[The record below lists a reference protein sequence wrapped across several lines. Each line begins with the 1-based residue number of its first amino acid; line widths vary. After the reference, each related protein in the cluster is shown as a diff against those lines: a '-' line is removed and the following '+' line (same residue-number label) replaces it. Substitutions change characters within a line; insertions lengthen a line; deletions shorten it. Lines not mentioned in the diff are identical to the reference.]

1 MARSKNVKQVNENPA
16 PEVNEI
22 PEEVTEDVIDEE
34 EVGTEDTAGE
44 DPAEDKPVDQEVKPG
59 KFKRF
64 VKGAW
69 KWTKRLLPIGAA
81 YGAGFATKAALNKVV
96 GTPATPTTD
105 GTPLITENPTT
116 ISVDISP
123 ATDPVKIAE

>member
-1 MARSKNVKQVNENPA
+1 MARTKNVKQAQENPA

-22 PEEVTEDVIDEE
+22 PEEELDNVVDAEVNEE
-34 EVGTEDTAGE
+34 ETPGT
-44 DPAEDKPVDQEVKPG
+44 PAEDKHVDQEVKPG

-64 VKGAW
+64 MKGAW

-81 YGAGFATKAALNKVV
+81 YGAGFATKAALWKVV

-105 GTPLITENPTT
+105 GTPLITEKPQT

>member
-1 MARSKNVKQVNENPA
+1 MARRVKQVNENPE

-22 PEEVTEDVIDEE
+22 PEEELDVVDTEVNEE
-34 EVGTEDTAGE
+34 TTET
-44 DPAEDKPVDQEVKPG
+44 PAEDKPVDQEVKPG

-64 VKGAW
+64 MKGAW

-81 YGAGFATKAALNKVV
+81 YGAGFATKAALGKVV

-105 GTPLITENPTT
+105 GTPLITEKPQT
-116 ISVDISP
+116 ISVDISSP
-123 ATDPVKIAE
+123 VSDPVKIAE